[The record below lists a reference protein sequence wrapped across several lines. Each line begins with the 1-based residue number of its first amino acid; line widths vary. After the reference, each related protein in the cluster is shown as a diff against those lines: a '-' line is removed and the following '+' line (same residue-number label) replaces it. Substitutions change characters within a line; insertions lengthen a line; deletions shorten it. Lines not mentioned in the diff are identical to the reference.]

1 MGISPNHFNYYLDK
15 QPIKG
20 IYLVVKIGG
29 IDVTADYQI
38 NKPYVNL
45 KSFPIC
51 AIKMDTGVSYEFPS
65 ITKAAEFLE
74 VTVSFLSRCV
84 REGKSCRGYNV
95 TRKK

>member
-1 MGISPNHFNYYLDK
+1 MGISPNHFNYHLVK

-38 NKPYVNL
+38 NKPSVNP
-45 KSFPIC
+45 KSISVC
-51 AIKMDTGVSYEFPS
+51 AIEIATGASYNFSS
-65 ITKAAEFLE
+65 ITKAAEFLK
-74 VTVSFLSRCV
+74 VTTPFLSRCV
-84 REGKSCRGYNV
+84 RKGKSCRGYIV

>member
-1 MGISPNHFNYYLDK
+1 MGISPNHFNYHLVK

-38 NKPYVNL
+38 NKPSVNT
-45 KSFPIC
+45 KYFPIC

-65 ITKAAEFLE
+65 ITKTAEF
-74 VTVSFLSRCV
+74 
-84 REGKSCRGYNV
+84 
-95 TRKK
+95 